1 MTLRR
6 AKLFLSAAGVAL
18 SLIALKVDRPALTWA
33 AIAVLAVAVGLRFAE
48 RKRQAE

>member
-6 AKLFLSAAGVAL
+6 AKLLLSAAGVGL
-18 SLIALKVDRPALTWA
+18 SLVALKLDRPVLTWA

-48 RKRQAE
+48 RKRETE

>member
-6 AKLFLSAAGVAL
+6 AKLILSAAGVAL
-18 SLIALKVDRPALTWA
+18 ALIALKLDRPPLTWA

-48 RKRQAE
+48 RKRPPE